1 MREARALAAVAAILV
16 STTVW
21 IALSLPAT
29 AQCGTD
35 ISGGIY
41 DSGSY
46 GAGGS
51 AGECESGGG
60 GSGDSSP
67 GLTVER
73 IVRSE
78 PSICAGTP
86 DALLEILEYYNSQGL
101 LVDRVSR
108 CVGAIVPGELVPVPP
123 PPPSPTEVME
133 RLPLPAP
140 EVHTSPPGQGLVG
153 FETYFW
159 WGAVTTLPPVNVQV
173 GEWSAT
179 VTPQLEQ
186 VRWDFGN
193 GDSATSDRAGNEA
206 DPSVVYTYTS
216 QCDCTVTVTAT
227 WGGTVSLSHP
237 LLGAPLTQQATGVA
251 FSESLPYD
259 VIEREAVVVG

>member
-1 MREARALAAVAAILV
+1 MRRMWVLAAFLLGSIGATEGEVSAACETLI
-16 STTVW
+16 
-21 IALSLPAT
+21 
-29 AQCGTD
+29 GGD
-35 ISGGIY
+35 I
-41 DSGSY
+41 
-46 GAGGS
+46 
-51 AGECESGGG
+51 GGG
-60 GSGDSSP
+60 GGYGGGGTISCDGDSQGGGSDQGNP
-67 GLTVER
+67 GGFVLRET
-73 IVRSE
+73 RSE

-86 DALLEILEYYNSQGL
+86 DALMEL
-101 LVDRVSR
+101 LSFYDAGGNLVNTISR
-108 CVGAIVPGELVPVPP
+108 CVGAIVPGEPVPVPP

-193 GDSATSDRAGNEA
+193 GDSATSDRAGSEA